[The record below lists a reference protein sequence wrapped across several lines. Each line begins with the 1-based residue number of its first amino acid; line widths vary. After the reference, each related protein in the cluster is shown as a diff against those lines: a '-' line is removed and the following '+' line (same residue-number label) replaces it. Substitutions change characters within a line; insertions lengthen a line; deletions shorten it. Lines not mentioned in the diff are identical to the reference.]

1 MAQPGRRKGRTRIDE
16 LNDYDGFVEKFKP
29 KKTTDDCM
37 TPQCVYDV
45 VLKFARSKCYIPE
58 GARIVRPF
66 WPGGDYENFEYLP
79 GDVVVDNPPFSI
91 LAKIRRFYNERG
103 IKYFLFAPH
112 LTLFSVASEND
123 TYIVCDANV
132 TYDNGARVGTSFVT
146 NCFKGDVVVTV
157 QGDFAEEIK
166 QAQRE
171 FNKTNKPASLPKYQ
185 YPINVISSALLGKLA
200 REGVEFNVKRKEAYF
215 ISMLDSQMLSKKS
228 IFGGGFLISE
238 RAAAERAEAERV
250 VAERAAVERWE
261 LSLREWEIIKSLS
274 GE

>member
-1 MAQPGRRKGRTRIDE
+1 MAQPERKKGRTRIDE

-45 VLKFARSKCYIPE
+45 VLKFAKSKCDIPE

-112 LTLFSVASEND
+112 LTLFSVPGEND

-171 FNKTNKPASLPKYQ
+171 FNKAIKPDRRKYQ
-185 YPINVISSALLGKLA
+185 YPINVISSALLGKLV
-200 REGVEFNVKRKEAYF
+200 RKGVEFNVKRKEAYF
-215 ISMLDSQMLSKKS
+215 IRMLDSQMLSKKA

-238 RAAAERAEAERV
+238 RAAAERA
-250 VAERAAVERWE
+250 AAERWE